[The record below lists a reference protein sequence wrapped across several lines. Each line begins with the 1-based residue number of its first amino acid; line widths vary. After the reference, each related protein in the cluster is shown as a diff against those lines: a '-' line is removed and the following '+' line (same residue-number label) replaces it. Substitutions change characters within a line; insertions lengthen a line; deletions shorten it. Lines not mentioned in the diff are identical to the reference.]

1 LPTKLFTMDGLTKLQ
16 DELTIEDFDCLHF
29 VDTQALKELRENP
42 ARQKPGAFDPD
53 RLTACFE
60 RVVAQLDEL
69 RAALHQD
76 QSRLIERAKTEESRC
91 RDEVASIYATFEQ
104 VRDHFDQLDRRIT
117 AVSHKAGHL
126 GDQLESAN
134 GPRERLAEMELLVR
148 HLHEFCLES
157 RTSFELT
164 HGSPKLAE
172 TAATIQKL
180 YQICS
185 EFPDTDEF
193 LKTKQR
199 IIEQYKKVDEFLYK
213 EFESAFLSKDY
224 NYCHR
229 LSVILA
235 SFKAYSRCTER
246 FVTESLKTLPY
257 LDSDVHRELKQCV
270 SRTMESARLIFASPE
285 PVMCDFIQAIFSKRL
300 KDLVANRFRQVDPN
314 DRTAY
319 LKVLESVHQE
329 NRRACDDLA
338 ELHLGVDL
346 AKLSHTL
353 FLPYLSGY
361 FQVERE
367 NLNERCQMVLDRY
380 YEEQGHVRRKE
391 VLQQQQVGPHN
402 LLQHIFSG
410 ASEEQGAGRV
420 LLCGLSV
427 ANIVA
432 EVSQSCSRCRHLSQ
446 SSEFFQRAKELADIF
461 FRYIY
466 DEHVTYGLRLAAL
479 GLPQTDEVAQRPNL
493 SFLEAVREANM
504 IFHLCESKYSEILA
518 PALKSAP
525 GGASPQLAQ
534 VQERRRAI
542 SCGLEAQIQQGLER
556 TLAAIVGHVRH
567 LLNSEQK
574 AADFRPPI
582 GGSDGGA
589 SISGGATHACA
600 QVCAYISGHVVGRLA
615 FLDGKNGQLF
625 RDELG
630 IRLYRC
636 LVEHLHKFK
645 YSLSGGLQ
653 ALCDLTEYM
662 ACLKPV
668 RHSGFL
674 VDGHDLYD
682 VLCKLLNLLVIQPAN
697 LHDICEEESLR
708 SLSREVKQSFIML
721 RTDSGSAEVKAALE
735 KI

>member
-1 LPTKLFTMDGLTKLQ
+1 LPCAITS
-16 DELTIEDFDCLHF
+16 ISWI
-29 VDTQALKELRENP
+29 A
-42 ARQKPGAFDPD
+42 
-53 RLTACFE
+53 
-60 RVVAQLDEL
+60 
-69 RAALHQD
+69 
-76 QSRLIERAKTEESRC
+76 ESPPC
-91 RDEVASIYATFEQ
+91 RT
-104 VRDHFDQLDRRIT
+104 RPR
-117 AVSHKAGHL
+117 HL

-134 GPRERLAEMELLVR
+134 GPRERLAEMELLR
-148 HLHEFCLES
+148 IGE
-157 RTSFELT
+157 
-164 HGSPKLAE
+164 P
-172 TAATIQKL
+172 AT
-180 YQICS
+180 
-185 EFPDTDEF
+185 TW
-193 LKTKQR
+193 
-199 IIEQYKKVDEFLYK
+199 
-213 EFESAFLSKDY
+213 
-224 NYCHR
+224 
-229 LSVILA
+229 
-235 SFKAYSRCTER
+235 
-246 FVTESLKTLPY
+246 
-257 LDSDVHRELKQCV
+257 
-270 SRTMESARLIFASPE
+270 
-285 PVMCDFIQAIFSKRL
+285 
-300 KDLVANRFRQVDPN
+300 PN
-314 DRTAY
+314 CIWR
-319 LKVLESVHQE
+319 
-329 NRRACDDLA
+329 
-338 ELHLGVDL
+338 VDL

-367 NLNERCQMVLDRY
+367 NLNERVPDGARDRY
-380 YEEQGHVRRKE
+380 YEEQGH

-402 LLQHIFSG
+402 LLQHIFS
-410 ASEEQGAGRV
+410 AARRRAGRRPGSASA
-420 LLCGLSV
+420 GLSV

-446 SSEFFQRAKELADIF
+446 SLRVLQRAKELADIF

-466 DEHVTYGLRLAAL
+466 DEH
-479 GLPQTDEVAQRPNL
+479 
-493 SFLEAVREANM
+493 
-504 IFHLCESKYSEILA
+504 
-518 PALKSAP
+518 
-525 GGASPQLAQ
+525 

-582 GGSDGGA
+582 GGSDAAPA
-589 SISGGATHACA
+589 SAVALRTPAP
-600 QVCAYISGHVVGRLA
+600 
-615 FLDGKNGQLF
+615 
-625 RDELG
+625 
-630 IRLYRC
+630 RC

>member
-1 LPTKLFTMDGLTKLQ
+1 SCAITS
-16 DELTIEDFDCLHF
+16 ISWI
-29 VDTQALKELRENP
+29 A
-42 ARQKPGAFDPD
+42 
-53 RLTACFE
+53 
-60 RVVAQLDEL
+60 
-69 RAALHQD
+69 
-76 QSRLIERAKTEESRC
+76 ESPPC
-91 RDEVASIYATFEQ
+91 RTRPVT
-104 VRDHFDQLDRRIT
+104 
-117 AVSHKAGHL
+117 L

-199 IIEQYKKVDEFLYK
+199 IIE
-213 EFESAFLSKDY
+213 FESAFLSKDY

-270 SRTMESARLIFASPE
+270 SRTMESAR
-285 PVMCDFIQAIFSKRL
+285 AIFSKRL

-380 YEEQGHVRRKE
+380 YEEQGH

-582 GGSDGGA
+582 GGSDAAPASAVALRTPAPRSAPTSAATCGGGWP
-589 SISGGATHACA
+589 SWDGKNGQLFRDELGIRLYRCLVEHLHKFKYSLSGGLQALCDLTEYMACLKPVRHSGFLVDGHDLYDVLCKLLNLLVIQPA
-600 QVCAYISGHVVGRLA
+600 NLHDICEEESLRSLSREVKQSFIMLRTDSGSAEVCAYISGHVVGRLA

>member
-1 LPTKLFTMDGLTKLQ
+1 
-16 DELTIEDFDCLHF
+16 
-29 VDTQALKELRENP
+29 
-42 ARQKPGAFDPD
+42 
-53 RLTACFE
+53 
-60 RVVAQLDEL
+60 
-69 RAALHQD
+69 
-76 QSRLIERAKTEESRC
+76 
-91 RDEVASIYATFEQ
+91 
-104 VRDHFDQLDRRIT
+104 
-117 AVSHKAGHL
+117 
-126 GDQLESAN
+126 
-134 GPRERLAEMELLVR
+134 
-148 HLHEFCLES
+148 
-157 RTSFELT
+157 
-164 HGSPKLAE
+164 
-172 TAATIQKL
+172 
-180 YQICS
+180 
-185 EFPDTDEF
+185 
-193 LKTKQR
+193 
-199 IIEQYKKVDEFLYK
+199 
-213 EFESAFLSKDY
+213 
-224 NYCHR
+224 
-229 LSVILA
+229 

-367 NLNERCQMVLDRY
+367 NLNERCQMVLDSITRSR
-380 YEEQGHVRRKE
+380 GMWRRKE
-391 VLQQQQVGPHN
+391 ASVLLFLARDVLQQQQVGPHN

-493 SFLEAVREANM
+493 SFLEAVRESQYD
-504 IFHLCESKYSEILA
+504 FSSVRE
-518 PALKSAP
+518 
-525 GGASPQLAQ
+525 Q

-721 RTDSGSAEVKAALE
+721 RTDSGSAEVKAAGEMSGGQMSGGEMSPRANVPEGKCPEGKCPEGKCPEGKCPEANAGGKMPEGKCL
-735 KI
+735 

>member
-1 LPTKLFTMDGLTKLQ
+1 
-16 DELTIEDFDCLHF
+16 
-29 VDTQALKELRENP
+29 
-42 ARQKPGAFDPD
+42 
-53 RLTACFE
+53 
-60 RVVAQLDEL
+60 
-69 RAALHQD
+69 
-76 QSRLIERAKTEESRC
+76 
-91 RDEVASIYATFEQ
+91 
-104 VRDHFDQLDRRIT
+104 
-117 AVSHKAGHL
+117 
-126 GDQLESAN
+126 
-134 GPRERLAEMELLVR
+134 
-148 HLHEFCLES
+148 
-157 RTSFELT
+157 
-164 HGSPKLAE
+164 
-172 TAATIQKL
+172 
-180 YQICS
+180 
-185 EFPDTDEF
+185 
-193 LKTKQR
+193 
-199 IIEQYKKVDEFLYK
+199 
-213 EFESAFLSKDY
+213 
-224 NYCHR
+224 
-229 LSVILA
+229 
-235 SFKAYSRCTER
+235 
-246 FVTESLKTLPY
+246 
-257 LDSDVHRELKQCV
+257 
-270 SRTMESARLIFASPE
+270 
-285 PVMCDFIQAIFSKRL
+285 
-300 KDLVANRFRQVDPN
+300 
-314 DRTAY
+314 
-319 LKVLESVHQE
+319 
-329 NRRACDDLA
+329 
-338 ELHLGVDL
+338 
-346 AKLSHTL
+346 
-353 FLPYLSGY
+353 
-361 FQVERE
+361 
-367 NLNERCQMVLDRY
+367 
-380 YEEQGHVRRKE
+380 

-410 ASEEQGAGRV
+410 ASEEQARRPGSALRPASVTELRV
-420 LLCGLSV
+420 L
-427 ANIVA
+427 
-432 EVSQSCSRCRHLSQ
+432 
-446 SSEFFQRAKELADIF
+446 FQRAKELADIF

-518 PALKSAP
+518 PRLNPRLVALRHSLLRLV
-525 GGASPQLAQ
+525 QL

-630 IRLYRC
+630 IRLYSTC
-636 LVEHLHKFK
+636 HKFK

-721 RTDSGSAEVKAALE
+721 RTDSGSAEVHNW
-735 KI
+735 